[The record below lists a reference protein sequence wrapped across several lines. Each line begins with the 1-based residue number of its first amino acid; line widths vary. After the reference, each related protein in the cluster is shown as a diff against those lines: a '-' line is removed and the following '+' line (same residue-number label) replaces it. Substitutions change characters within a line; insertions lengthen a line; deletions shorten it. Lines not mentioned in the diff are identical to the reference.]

1 MALEK
6 EDIMALI
13 AILQKGLEEE
23 EPKTHKSMSKKTT
36 RQRKSNVTKQ
46 KQEKQNINKFL
57 SMPEKDMHK
66 ADTAIDKKLAV
77 VPPTDR
83 TRQYNPV
90 SVRCRVCGKEE
101 KINPRY
107 LEAKDR
113 YKCNKCST
121 SAG

>member
-6 EDIMALI
+6 EDIIALI
-13 AILQKGLEEE
+13 AILQKGLEED
-23 EPKTHKSMSKKTT
+23 EPKIKKPTSKKTA
-36 RQRKSNVTKQ
+36 RQRKSNTT

-101 KINPRY
+101 KVNPRY
-107 LEAKDR
+107 VESKDR

-121 SAG
+121 SSG